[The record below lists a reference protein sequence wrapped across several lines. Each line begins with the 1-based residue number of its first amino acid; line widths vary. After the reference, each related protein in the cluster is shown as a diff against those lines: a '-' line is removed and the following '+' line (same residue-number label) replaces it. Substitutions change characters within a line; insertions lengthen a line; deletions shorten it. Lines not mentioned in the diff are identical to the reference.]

1 MLKKNGS
8 MTAAMSLMMLV
19 LLSLVAA
26 GLQAV
31 QTACSRVQAVNAV
44 DTGLYSLFSEYDK
57 ELLEKYH
64 LFFLN
69 SGYGEEKQ
77 DPAQMINQ
85 IEYYMKPILSSGL
98 IKSKLLACGAE
109 GIRVASDNKGR
120 AVEQQMNRYMKKNL
134 GMEQLEN
141 IRRMLTESQQIMKG
155 QQAAKDAGIQE
166 KVSEETEPM
175 KGISPGNN
183 PLEIFRNIK
192 NNGFLGMVIPQGSEV
207 SKKERDLSSAV
218 SKRKLQ
224 TGMGDFT
231 ELKQETSALDK
242 IWIQEYILE
251 HMNTYTDQNTEGVFQ
266 YETEYI
272 LGGKSSDKE
281 NLSYVVKR
289 LLLIRE
295 VSNLAYLYTD
305 AKKRGELEA
314 CAAALSVLA
323 LIPEGMALVQAVL
336 AAGWAYVESLSDVKI
351 LLSGGRV
358 PMSKDGDS
366 WKTQLGNLYGDSI
379 ETGKKGLDYEEYLRI
394 LFFMSSKEKA
404 VIRAMDLI
412 EWNIKAMDGK
422 NTFAMDACVDAVSVS
437 FRIQGPKG
445 SVWQAD
451 RMYSYDM

>member
-1 MLKKNGS
+1 MKKNGS
-8 MTAAMSLMMLV
+8 MTVAMSLMMLV
-19 LLSLVAA
+19 LLSLIAA

-31 QTACSRVQAVNAV
+31 QTACSRVQAVNAL

-57 ELLEKYH
+57 ELLETYH

-77 DPAQMINQ
+77 NLAQMINQ
-85 IEYYMKPILSSGL
+85 IEHYMKPVLSSGL
-98 IKSKLLACGAE
+98 TRSKLLACGLE

-120 AVEQQMNRYMKKNL
+120 AVEQQMIRYMKKNL
-134 GMEQLEN
+134 GMEQLKN
-141 IRRMLTESQQIMKG
+141 IREMLTESQRILKG
-155 QQAAKDAGIQE
+155 QQDVKDAGIQE
-166 KVSEETEPM
+166 KVAEETEPM
-175 KGISPGNN
+175 KGISSSNN

-192 NNGFLGMVIPQGSEV
+192 KNGFLGMVIPPGTEV
-207 SKKERDLSSAV
+207 SGKERNLSSAV

-231 ELKQETSALDK
+231 ELKQETSVWDQM
-242 IWIQEYILE
+242 WIQEYILE
-251 HMNTYTDQNTEGVFQ
+251 HMSTYTDQETEGVLQ

-305 AKKRGELEA
+305 AQKRGELEA

-323 LIPEGMALVQAVL
+323 LIPEGMVLVQAVL
-336 AAGWAYVESLSDVKI
+336 AAGWAYAESLSDVKI
-351 LLSGGRV
+351 LLSGGKV
-358 PMSKDGDS
+358 PMIKDGDS
-366 WKTQLGNLYGDSI
+366 WKTQIGNLHEDRI
-379 ETGKKGLDYEEYLRI
+379 ETGTKGLNYEDYLRI
-394 LFFMSSKEKA
+394 LFLMSSKEKIL
-404 VIRAMDLI
+404 IRAMDI
-412 EWNIKAMDGK
+412 VEWNIKAMAGK
-422 NTFAMDACVDAVSVS
+422 ETFAMDTCVDAVSFS
-437 FRIQGPKG
+437 FRMQGPEGK
-445 SVWQAD
+445 VWQAD